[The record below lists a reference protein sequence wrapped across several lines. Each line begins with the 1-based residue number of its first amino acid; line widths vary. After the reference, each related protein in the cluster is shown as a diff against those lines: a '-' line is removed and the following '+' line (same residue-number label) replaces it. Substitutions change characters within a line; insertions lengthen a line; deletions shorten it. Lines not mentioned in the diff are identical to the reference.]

1 MWYLGFFSI
10 SFEKIMFY
18 TEILTWKVEL
28 WIFSLVSLEKKH
40 HKTTFQ
46 LKISVQKIAIFSK
59 TNGCVRV
66 FQMKYLTIYILKLL
80 FTMKLHLNFFWLREK
95 AILRFVQRASC
106 QGMAKKV
113 EILQEDQDNTR
124 PWKTTHV
131 NLMKPAK
138 WKKSRT
144 YSL

>member
-1 MWYLGFFSI
+1 ML
-10 SFEKIMFY
+10 
-18 TEILTWKVEL
+18 L
-28 WIFSLVSLEKKH
+28 
-40 HKTTFQ
+40 
-46 LKISVQKIAIFSK
+46 FSK

-66 FQMKYLTIYILKLL
+66 FQMKYPTIYILKLL

-138 WKKSRT
+138 
-144 YSL
+144 

>member
-1 MWYLGFFSI
+1 MKQLYFVVLQLYLFKEWFF
-10 SFEKIMFY
+10 E
-18 TEILTWKVEL
+18 TV
-28 WIFSLVSLEKKH
+28 
-40 HKTTFQ
+40 
-46 LKISVQKIAIFSK
+46 LKITFTRYVYLPSSEKMFLFSK

-66 FQMKYLTIYILKLL
+66 LQMKYLTIYILKLL

>member
-1 MWYLGFFSI
+1 M
-10 SFEKIMFY
+10 
-18 TEILTWKVEL
+18 
-28 WIFSLVSLEKKH
+28 KH
-40 HKTTFQ
+40 LYFV
-46 LKISVQKIAIFSK
+46 VQKLYLFKEWFFETVLEITFTRYVYLPSSKKMLLFSK

>member
-1 MWYLGFFSI
+1 MKQLYFVVLQLYLFKEWFFETVLEITFTRYVYLPS
-10 SFEKIMFY
+10 SEKM
-18 TEILTWKVEL
+18 LL
-28 WIFSLVSLEKKH
+28 
-40 HKTTFQ
+40 
-46 LKISVQKIAIFSK
+46 FSK

>member
-1 MWYLGFFSI
+1 MKQLYFVVLQLYLFKEWFFETVLEITFTRYVYLPS
-10 SFEKIMFY
+10 SEKM
-18 TEILTWKVEL
+18 LL
-28 WIFSLVSLEKKH
+28 
-40 HKTTFQ
+40 
-46 LKISVQKIAIFSK
+46 FSK

-66 FQMKYLTIYILKLL
+66 YQMKYLTIYILKLL